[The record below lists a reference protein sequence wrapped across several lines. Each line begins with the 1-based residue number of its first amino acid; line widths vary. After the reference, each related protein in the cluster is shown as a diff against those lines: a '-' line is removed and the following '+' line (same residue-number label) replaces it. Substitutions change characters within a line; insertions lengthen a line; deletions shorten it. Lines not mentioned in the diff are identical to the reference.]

1 MIYMLKIYNISEN
14 EIKDKITDVYDV
26 IDKIKI
32 HLKGSDQRGKKN
44 TYIFDPKGTN
54 EIIKSELIKKNWTP
68 NLKIPDDFNPLGK
81 DIDFFKDGIIVEVQF
96 SNYPFLLNNV
106 VRSELFFKNS
116 NILNKKIE
124 CLVIITK
131 VKAFPSS
138 NSTLYFEQASN
149 QLDLLSKNN
158 LFSIPIILIGLDCE
172 IDKKQEIV
180 WSEYKEARYSRKSIN
195 SKLLELEV
203 KQKTPNSFFSFK

>member
-1 MIYMLKIYNISEN
+1 MQYSQK
-14 EIKDKITDVYDV
+14 
-26 IDKIKI
+26 
-32 HLKGSDQRGKKN
+32 KGSDQRGKEN
-44 TYIFDPKGTN
+44 NYIFDPKGTN

-106 VRSELFFKNS
+106 VRSELFFKNA

-124 CLVIITK
+124 SLVIITK

-172 IDKKQEIV
+172 IDKKQKIV
-180 WSEYKEARYSRKSIN
+180 WSEYKEARYSRESIN

-203 KQKTPNSFFSFK
+203 KQETPNSFFSFK

>member
-1 MIYMLKIYNISEN
+1 MN
-14 EIKDKITDVYDV
+14 
-26 IDKIKI
+26 
-32 HLKGSDQRGKKN
+32 
-44 TYIFDPKGTN
+44 F
-54 EIIKSELIKKNWTP
+54 
-68 NLKIPDDFNPLGK
+68 
-81 DIDFFKDGIIVEVQF
+81 
-96 SNYPFLLNNV
+96 
-106 VRSELFFKNS
+106 FFKNA

-124 CLVIITK
+124 SLVIITK

-172 IDKKQEIV
+172 IDKKQKIV
-180 WSEYKEARYSRKSIN
+180 WSEYKEARYSRESIN

>member
-1 MIYMLKIYNISEN
+1 MIYKLKIYNISEN

-44 TYIFDPKGTN
+44 SYIFDPKGTN
-54 EIIKSELIKKNWTP
+54 EKIKSELIKKNCTP

-106 VRSELFFKNS
+106 VRSELFF
-116 NILNKKIE
+116 
-124 CLVIITK
+124 
-131 VKAFPSS
+131 
-138 NSTLYFEQASN
+138 
-149 QLDLLSKNN
+149 
-158 LFSIPIILIGLDCE
+158 
-172 IDKKQEIV
+172 
-180 WSEYKEARYSRKSIN
+180 
-195 SKLLELEV
+195 
-203 KQKTPNSFFSFK
+203 